1 MDAPTSYNIVTRLR
15 EANLKALKIKD
26 KKEITV
32 MSKMMEKGYEVKHA
46 EQKVI
51 CTKKFL
57 LDSSD
62 MMNDAFEQMCKLRA
76 MFPDYAFEQ
85 YVIEKN
91 ANKQTYGKLTYEN
104 MRKHIRGKET
114 PKRAEV
120 MLKELNAVIDM
131 SQSRRASYAYV
142 KKWFL
147 SVYKDDFKTKK
158 QLEEEEYARILSGDF
173 RSILG
178 ND

>member
-1 MDAPTSYNIVTRLR
+1 MYVLAID
-15 EANLKALKIKD
+15 D
-26 KKEITV
+26 
-32 MSKMMEKGYEVKHA
+32 
-46 EQKVI
+46 EQ
-51 CTKKFL
+51 
-57 LDSSD
+57 
-62 MMNDAFEQMCKLRA
+62 
-76 MFPDYAFEQ
+76 
-85 YVIEKN
+85 
-91 ANKQTYGKLTYEN
+91 
-104 MRKHIRGKET
+104 
-114 PKRAEV
+114 V

-131 SQSRRASYAYV
+131 SQSRRSSYAYV

>member
-1 MDAPTSYNIVTRLR
+1 
-15 EANLKALKIKD
+15 
-26 KKEITV
+26 
-32 MSKMMEKGYEVKHA
+32 MEKGYEVKHA

-62 MMNDAFEQMCKLRA
+62 MMNTAFEQMCKLRA
-76 MFPDYAFEQ
+76 MFPDYTFEQ
-85 YVIEKN
+85 YAIEKN
-91 ANKQTYGKLTYEN
+91 SSKQTYGKLTYEN

-114 PKRAEV
+114 EERAKV
-120 MLKELNAVIDM
+120 MLKELDAVIEM
-131 SQSRRASYAYV
+131 SKTRRASYAYV

-158 QLEEEEYARILSGDF
+158 QLADEEYARILNGDF
-173 RSILG
+173 TSILG
-178 ND
+178 NN

>member
-1 MDAPTSYNIVTRLR
+1 MDIATSYNVVTRLR

-46 EQKVI
+46 EQKVV

-62 MMNDAFEQMCKLRA
+62 MMNAAFEQMCKLRA
-76 MFPDYAFEQ
+76 MFPDYTFEQ
-85 YVIEKN
+85 YAIEKN
-91 ANKQTYGKLTYEN
+91 SSKQTYGNLTYEH
-104 MRKHIRGKET
+104 MKEFIEAYET
-114 PKRAEV
+114 DDKQRAAV
-120 MLKELNAVIDM
+120 LNEYEAVQVIAKT
-131 SQSRRASYAYV
+131 QKAAYVYV

-147 SVYKDDFKTKK
+147 GKYGDEFKKH
-158 QLEEEEYARILSGDF
+158 QDELEEQKRKEKESFLLYIPTK
-173 RSILG
+173 
-178 ND
+178 

>member
-1 MDAPTSYNIVTRLR
+1 M
-15 EANLKALKIKD
+15 E
-26 KKEITV
+26 KKL
-32 MSKMMEKGYEVKHA
+32 MEKGYEVKHA
-46 EQKVI
+46 EQKVV

-62 MMNDAFEQMCKLRA
+62 MMNAAFEQMCKLRA

-85 YVIEKN
+85 YAIEKN

-104 MRKHIRGKET
+104 MRNHIRGKE
-114 PKRAEV
+114 KGNRV
-120 MLKELNAVIDM
+120 DIMLNELNAVIDM

-147 SVYKDDFKTKK
+147 EIYKDDFKSKK
-158 QLEEEEYARILSGDF
+158 QLEEEEHARILSGDF
-173 RSILG
+173 TSILG
-178 ND
+178 SN